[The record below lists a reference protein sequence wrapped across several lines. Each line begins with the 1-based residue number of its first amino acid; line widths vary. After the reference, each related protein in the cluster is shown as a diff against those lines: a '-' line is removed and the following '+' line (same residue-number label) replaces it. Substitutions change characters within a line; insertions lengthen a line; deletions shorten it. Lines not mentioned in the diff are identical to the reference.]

1 MVCYLANQMTGN
13 TSKNLKNT
21 IFVQVS
27 DLQGEK
33 KAKSTNTRYL

>member
-1 MVCYLANQMTGN
+1 MTGN
-13 TSKNLKNT
+13 ANKNLAKT

-33 KAKSTNTRYL
+33 KTKSTNTAYL